1 MRNQKSGKQDMFT
14 KIVNIPL
21 YKLVILGALILGVG
35 MWIGSNM
42 TWEVLEVGEET
53 LDVNMISSGEGGSVE
68 APKPTC
74 SGGSCPSVT
83 NKTQRKECHFN
94 LGYSLRYGKAYCTC
108 KLIDSSGKVIAKS
121 TTLCGE

>member
-68 APKPTC
+68 AQKPTC
-74 SGGSCPSVT
+74 SGGSCTSHPNTV
-83 NKTQRKECHFN
+83 QRRKCRFN
-94 LGYSLRYGKAYCTC
+94 LISSLKYGRAYCTC
-108 KLIDSSGKVIAKS
+108 ILYVHTVRAN
-121 TTLCGE
+121 